1 MAAPRPLT
9 PLPLPLPQLYDH
21 FQNEARRSDD
31 KQAAPRQRARRA
43 QAVVFAPKLLLAS
56 GVVPIPDQL
65 LALPRSAGQASRDNE
80 APHRE
85 EDSNLMGH
93 VKVLTTLPNETKF
106 LFKFAIMHTRAKTL
120 LN

>member
-1 MAAPRPLT
+1 MHT
-9 PLPLPLPQLYDH
+9 
-21 FQNEARRSDD
+21 FQITVGS
-31 KQAAPRQRARRA
+31 
-43 QAVVFAPKLLLAS
+43 
-56 GVVPIPDQL
+56 
-65 LALPRSAGQASRDNE
+65 DNE

-106 LFKFAIMHTRAKTL
+106 LFNFAIMHTRAKTL